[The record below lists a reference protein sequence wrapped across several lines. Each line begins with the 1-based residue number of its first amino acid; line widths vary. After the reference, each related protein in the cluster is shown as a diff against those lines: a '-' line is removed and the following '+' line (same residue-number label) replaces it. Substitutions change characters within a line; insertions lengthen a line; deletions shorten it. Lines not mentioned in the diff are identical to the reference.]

1 MSEEQNKEVD
11 PRLEENWKI
20 MTILQI
26 PWHHILEIPDEHRP
40 FLVEKAKEVEGFLQQ
55 QQEQQQKMQE
65 EQMELQRKMASPIVT
80 PNDPMTLG

>member
-40 FLVEKAKEVEGFLQQ
+40 FLVEKAKEVAENFAYRMYNIRIENEDGEDLFDIQRRE
-55 QQEQQQKMQE
+55 QE
-65 EQMELQRKMASPIVT
+65 
-80 PNDPMTLG
+80 